1 MNEISLSVPVR
12 DSMSKELSARKQ
24 VDPYLLIK
32 GEAVEEVRKLP
43 DHSVDLVLTDPP
55 FNHETEHYD
64 TRQTKF
70 LSASMKSF
78 ADFAIMRGYFAEFSK
93 EVYRVLKPKGR
104 VLVFCDCS
112 SYPIFWASF
121 YGYWNHI
128 RALIWYK
135 GKGYFSLGVNQAFRY
150 SYEMILHC
158 FNTDSWFD
166 PSQRQDVITNTNVP
180 SNQRLHPAQK
190 PIDLLMKLIIATCP
204 PNGTILDPYCGSGST
219 LLAAK
224 HLNRK
229 GIGIDANPDFIEIAK
244 TRLTTV
250 SSKLETFEPDCPTTY
265 KESGSPLPKSSST
278 QEIPSEAKT
287 Q

>member
-1 MNEISLSVPVR
+1 MNELSFDKEPSL
-12 DSMSKELSARKQ
+12 RKPI
-24 VDPYLLIK
+24 DDYLLID
-32 GEAVEEVRKLP
+32 GEAVEEVRKLAT
-43 DHSVDLVLTDPP
+43 HSVDLVLTDPP

-78 ADFAIMRGYFAEFSK
+78 ADFAIMRAYFAEFSK
-93 EVYRVLKPKGR
+93 EVFRVLKPKGR
-104 VLVFCDCS
+104 ILLFCDCN
-112 SYPIFWASF
+112 SYPIFWSAF

-166 PSQRQDVITNTNVP
+166 LSQRQDVITNHNVP
-180 SNQRLHPAQK
+180 SGDRLHPAQK
-190 PIDLLMKLIIATCP
+190 PTDLLMKLISATCP

-219 LLAAK
+219 LVAAK

-229 GIGIDANPDFIEIAK
+229 GIGIEANSDFIRIAK
-244 TRLTTV
+244 SRLD
-250 SSKLETFEPDCPTTY
+250 SLPSKLDGML
-265 KESGSPLPKSSST
+265 KENVLEVST
-278 QEIPSEAKT
+278 
-287 Q
+287 